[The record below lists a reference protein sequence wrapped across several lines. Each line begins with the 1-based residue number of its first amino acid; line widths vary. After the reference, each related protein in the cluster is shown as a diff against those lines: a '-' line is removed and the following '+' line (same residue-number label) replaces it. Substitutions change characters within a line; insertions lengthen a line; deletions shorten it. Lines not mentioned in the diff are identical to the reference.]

1 MNLENYVRKQVR
13 IILEQESKKPKSKT
27 IGPGG
32 GRWSKL
38 VRGLKSRADTEPRE
52 LLSDLGISPNV
63 SAGSLLATISMA
75 VENATSNET
84 FAAAFAKP
92 TDATDRKGNPGIE
105 IGVTEISTRDG
116 LKYISILIKA
126 LVAVGS
132 MKLPA
137 GKLHVE
143 RFINKPSIIVYEG
156 DNPRSWDLN
165 EDDEENDNLLLE
177 PDLSNEDEREN
188 PKYDFEVS
196 SGGVAGPMMPLGAT
210 SNPPKNKNK

>member
-13 IILEQESKKPKSKT
+13 MILEQGSKKKSKT
-27 IGPGG
+27 VGPGG
-32 GRWSKL
+32 GRWSNL
-38 VRGLKSRADTEPRE
+38 VKGLKSRADTEPRE
-52 LLSDLGISPNV
+52 LLKDLGISANV
-63 SAGSLLATISMA
+63 SGTNLLSTISMA
-75 VENATSNET
+75 VESATSNET
-84 FAAAFAKP
+84 FSAAFSSP
-92 TDATDRKGNPGIE
+92 SPITDSKGINGIE
-105 IGVTEISTRDG
+105 IGVSEISTRDG

-126 LVAVGS
+126 LVAVGA

-143 RFINKPSIIVYEG
+143 RFVDKPSIIVYEG
-156 DNPRSWDLN
+156 NKPRSWDLD
-165 EDDEENDNLLLE
+165 EDEEQENNLLLE